1 MLKPRRDRPTRKNP
15 AQKFVRIFTLLM
27 TLLYVALGLFL
38 IFIDE
43 GQLNL
48 NLPDEVRIVLGG
60 ILILYG
66 AARFIRVYQLNKR
79 SKNRIDED

>member
-1 MLKPRRDRPTRKNP
+1 MLKPRGEKPTSNP

-27 TLLYVALGLFL
+27 TLLYVALGVFL

-43 GQLNL
+43 TQLNL
-48 NLPDEVRIVLGG
+48 NISDEVRIVLGG

-66 AARFIRVYQLNKR
+66 AVRFIRVYKLNKR
-79 SKNRIDED
+79 SKNKTYED